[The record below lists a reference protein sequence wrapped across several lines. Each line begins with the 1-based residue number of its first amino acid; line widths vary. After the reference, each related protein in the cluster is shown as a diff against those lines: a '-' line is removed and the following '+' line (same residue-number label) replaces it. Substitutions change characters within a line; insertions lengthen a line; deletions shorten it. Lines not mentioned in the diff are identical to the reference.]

1 MRTRQQRS
9 SSRKGSSWPALLLLL
24 VGVGALTA
32 AVLHPA
38 ASVIGSGSAQALSGS
53 GNVVL
58 IPGEVVVQ
66 STGLMLVSV
75 ASTVIGAALAIA
87 RLV

>member
-1 MRTRQQRS
+1 MRTHQYS
-9 SSRKGSSWPALLLLL
+9 SSSGRGPSWPALLLLL

-38 ASVIGSGSAQALSGS
+38 ASVIEAGSAQALSGS

-66 STGLMLVSV
+66 STGLVLVSV